1 MINSSNP
8 GAQAPGKKIK
18 KKIRAQASKLDN
30 SQAWDI
36 IGHMNKKEA
45 RQITG
50 GLSAPS
56 KMPGP
61 AFYLP
66 AQACITGAKLV
77 KIPGSVCHGCY
88 ALKGRYRFRNVK
100 EALARRLASLTHP
113 QWIPA
118 MVVLIDNTPWFRWHD
133 SGDLQSV
140 QHLKNI
146 FEVCLRTPNTRHW
159 LPTRE
164 ARFLPLNFDS
174 IPKNLIIR
182 LSGHKINRP
191 AAGFW
196 PWTSTVVTEM
206 KSCPAKEQGNQ
217 CKDCRA
223 CWSRDT
229 ANIAYP
235 LH

>member
-1 MINSSNP
+1 
-8 GAQAPGKKIK
+8 
-18 KKIRAQASKLDN
+18 
-30 SQAWDI
+30 
-36 IGHMNKKEA
+36 MNKKEA
-45 RQITG
+45 KQITG

-61 AFYLP
+61 AYNLP

-77 KIPGSVCHGCY
+77 KVPGSVCHGCY
-88 ALKGRYRFRNVK
+88 ALKGRYRFPNVK
-100 EALARRLASLTHP
+100 EALARRLASLTNP
-113 QWIPA
+113 EWIPA

-140 QHLKNI
+140 QHLINI
-146 FEVCLRTPNTRHW
+146 FEVCKLTPETMHW

-164 ARFLPLNFDS
+164 AKFLPLSTDS

-182 LSGHKINRP
+182 LSGHKIDKP

-217 CKDCRA
+217 CLDCRA
-223 CWSRDT
+223 CWTRDVP
-229 ANIAYP
+229 NIAYG